1 MAVAN
6 FDLKKTGSS
15 YLRQLE
21 KKEDVSNSVKA
32 AVDSVW
38 ETQGERVSDA
48 VFGYAADD
56 ARTVIELQFREM
68 ANIRTRSLQFVAICV
83 AGLAIVVKAFL
94 DLRSNTAW
102 KATSGWDL
110 VQWVGGG
117 LIILLFF
124 GVLSLLIPKKSWSI
138 PDGFAFVED
147 YRTTEREEP
156 SVVMAEHTKYILKTV
171 RLNRRSLYIEQRT
184 ASFAALVGVVAVLY
198 WVGLLWFA
206 ASR

>member
-1 MAVAN
+1 
-6 FDLKKTGSS
+6 L
-15 YLRQLE
+15 
-21 KKEDVSNSVKA
+21 
-32 AVDSVW
+32 VDSVW
-38 ETQGERVSDA
+38 ETQEETISDA
-48 VFGYAADD
+48 VFGYAASD
-56 ARTVIELQFREM
+56 ARTVIDLQFREM
-68 ANIRTRSLQFVAICV
+68 VNIRTRGLQFVAICV

-110 VQWVGGG
+110 VQWIGGG
-117 LIILLFF
+117 LIILLFCA
-124 GVLSLLIPKKSWSI
+124 VLSLLLPKKSWSI

-147 YRTTEREEP
+147 YRTIEREQP

-184 ASFAALVGVVAVLY
+184 ASFAALVAVVGVLY
-198 WVGLLWFA
+198 WLGLLWFA